1 MGREYH
7 GAAAQ
12 KQTLQKLNSV
22 ANCGFFSAKMPGKQA
37 FDSAIRTAAEIKI
50 ARFRNRAAR
59 TGFATNPCL

>member
-22 ANCGFFSAKMPGKQA
+22 ANCDFFSAKMPGKQA
-37 FDSAIRTAAEIKI
+37 FDSGNSHGGRY
-50 ARFRNRAAR
+50 
-59 TGFATNPCL
+59 